1 MTDVSLADARLSLAE
16 SDNLESINN
25 INSLTANY
33 IAIFGIE
40 PAKPEI
46 QLPVKNLAFNNLNK
60 DALENNPKINEIKY
74 KIKF

>member
-40 PAKPEI
+40 PVKPEI
-46 QLPVKNLAFNNLNK
+46 
-60 DALENNPKINEIKY
+60 
-74 KIKF
+74 KF